1 MNKYLFD
8 IDVVGSCNLRC
19 PSCPQGN
26 IKDYHLTKGQMDPE
40 ILSRIVRK
48 ASSEC
53 QVAGISLFSWG
64 EPLLHANIHELVR
77 IVQRANI
84 NCHLSS
90 NLNILPDAD
99 AILAANPASF
109 RISVSG
115 FTQEVYGIYHR
126 GGDVEKVKMN
136 MVKLAEAKKRNKAD
150 THIYVCYHRYK
161 HNLREEALMRDFA
174 SSLGIDLQPEWA
186 LMFPL
191 EKILGFVDEID
202 SGHHITREDEQL
214 INHLVV
220 PLVGSIATV
229 QGHSDLPCNLRD
241 ETISMDFLGNV
252 QLCCGIF
259 DASKYTIGN
268 FLDITIDE
276 IQRLRKCHSLCE
288 PCMKNGAHLYLTY
301 RTPGIEEMI
310 LGNIPEKDAELLDVR
325 REFALK
331 RRQRLLQLIYQA
343 CFSRFF
349 TKKQKTLLKIQ
360 VDRLLHLADR
370 VKRLL
375 SRKSGS

>member
-1 MNKYLFD
+1 MNKFLFD
-8 IDVVGSCNLRC
+8 IDVVGSCNLKC

-40 ILSRIVRK
+40 LLRRIVTK
-48 ASSEC
+48 AAAEC

-64 EPLLHANIHELVR
+64 EPLLHPRIHELVR
-77 IVQRANI
+77 IVQAENI
-84 NCHLSS
+84 NCYLSS
-90 NLNILPDAD
+90 NLNILPNAD
-99 AILAANPASF
+99 AIMAANPTSF
-109 RISVSG
+109 RISASG
-115 FTQEVYGIYHR
+115 FTQEVYGFYHR
-126 GGDVEKVKMN
+126 GGDIEKVKMN
-136 MVKLAEAKKRNKAD
+136 MVKLAEAKRRNKAE

-161 HNLREEALMRDFA
+161 YNLREEEMMRDFA
-174 SSLGIDLQPEWA
+174 SSLDIDLQPEWA

-191 EKILGFVDEID
+191 EKILGFVDEGVSVHD
-202 SGHHITREDEQL
+202 ITEEDKQL
-214 INHLVV
+214 FNHLVV
-220 PLVGSIATV
+220 PLGDALITV
-229 QGHSDLPCNLRD
+229 RGNSALPCNLRD

-259 DASKYTIGN
+259 NAGKYTVGN
-268 FLDITIDE
+268 YLDISIDE
-276 IQRLRKCHSLCE
+276 IQQRRKNHRLCE
-288 PCMKNGAHLYLTY
+288 LCMRHGAHLYLTY
-301 RTPGIEEMI
+301 RTPGIEEII

-370 VKRLL
+370 T
-375 SRKSGS
+375 KSIFTGRG